1 MALHHAWVKY
11 NDVIVNPSLG
21 TWQGGGDPPGGGA
34 LAWVHPKNNTKKTQ
48 GQSKGEGNYTNQC
61 HPLWL
66 LQAALEAH
74 VGIDV
79 WWARHARLHQLLE
92 AVLHLSHVTHFDGD
106 HLPLQVRVLL
116 PSLNATYKLVS
127 ISLGNHLLTLYTT
140 KTFACAVRVHIF
152 I

>member
-1 MALHHAWVKY
+1 MALHRAWVEY
-11 NDVIVNPSLG
+11 DDVIVNPSLG
-21 TWQGGGDPPGGGA
+21 TLQGGGDNCTLA
-34 LAWVHPKNNTKKTQ
+34 LAWAHPKNNTKETQ
-48 GQSKGEGNYTNQC
+48 GQSMGERNYTNQC

-92 AVLHLSHVTHFDGD
+92 AVFHLPHVTHFDGD

-127 ISLGNHLLTLYTT
+127 ISLGNHHLTLYTT
-140 KTFACAVRVHIF
+140 KTSACAVRVHIF